1 MQETGFSA
9 GPNTLGSSV
18 SDFVKENE
26 GYYNQEFNKIQSA
39 TKFPWSWNTMAA
51 VFGPFWGAARGL
63 WGYFWMFMVLELLAL
78 VQIGKGLWGELG
90 AGQMAR
96 IDKLSGNREVMLE
109 KYEAALAAGEEGA
122 AAILK
127 RADNLQKVIDRL
139 GEEAAA
145 AASGAATFL
154 VVGIIVF
161 ILLRVFQGFYANLRY
176 EKQYLTWR
184 AEPDTTP
191 SGLNWNWAAVSGV
204 LWLAIVPLT
213 LYRFTVGQVH
223 DSLAPYVLAF
233 PIEKAKFFSPIA
245 TWMEGGF
252 DWLSV
257 NFGNVFDGVVNSI
270 KTILDGLETIFVATP
285 WPVVMTVIVVT
296 AYRLAGPRVAIFTV
310 ASLAYLALLGLWET
324 SMVTVALLGA
334 AAFLCLVFGIPLGI
348 WFGKSQRAYNAALP
362 VLDFM
367 QTMPAFVYLIPI
379 IAFFGTGKPPG
390 VLATIIFGM
399 PPVIRLTALGM
410 RGVPENTKEAAVAFG
425 ATKWTLLKDVEI
437 PLAMPSIMTGINQTI
452 LMCLSMVVIAS
463 LIGAKGLGQDVLVA
477 LQYAA
482 KGQGM
487 LAGLAILF
495 CAMVIDRIIQGH
507 YRRSTSRH

>member
-1 MQETGFSA
+1 MQETGIVPEA
-9 GPNTLGSSV
+9 NKLGASI
-18 SDFVKENE
+18 SDFVGENAP
-26 GYYNQEFNKIQSA
+26 YYEQEFGKIQSA

-63 WGYFWMFMVLELLAL
+63 WGFFWTFMVLEILAL

-90 AGQMAR
+90 AEQLTR
-96 IDKLSGNREVMLE
+96 VERLSA
-109 KYEAALAAGEEGA
+109 KYTETYAQAEAAAAAGEAGA
-122 AAILK
+122 DAIFTRAENLK
-127 RADNLQKVIDRL
+127 KVIDRL
-139 GEEAAA
+139 TEEAEA
-145 AASGAATFL
+145 AASGAFSYLITGL
-154 VVGIIVF
+154 VLLAV
-161 ILLRVFQGFYANLRY
+161 LRVAQGFYANLTY
-176 EKQYLTWR
+176 EKHYLQWR
-184 AEPDTTP
+184 AEPQTL
-191 SGLNWNWAAVSGV
+191 SGLDMRRGAFSGL

-213 LYRFTVGQVH
+213 LYKFTVGVIAPA
-223 DSLAPYVLAF
+223 LEPYVLGF
-233 PIEKAKFFSPIA
+233 PVEKKAYFSPVS
-245 TWMEGGF
+245 TWMDEGF
-252 DWLSV
+252 DKISLR
-257 NFGNVFDGVVNSI
+257 FGDVFDGVVAGIRSV
-270 KTILDGLETIFVATP
+270 LDGLETVFVDTP
-285 WPVVMTVIVVT
+285 WPVVMTVILVT
-296 AYRLAGPRVAIFTV
+296 AWRLAGPRVAIFSG
-310 ASLAYLALLGLWET
+310 AALAYLGMFGLWET
-324 SMVTVALLGA
+324 SMITVALLGA
-334 AAFLCLVFGIPLGI
+334 AAFLCLVIGIPLGI

-390 VLATIIFGM
+390 VLATLIFGM

-410 RGVPENTKEAAVAFG
+410 RGVPENTKEAAIAFG
-425 ATKWTLLKDVEI
+425 CTKWTLLKDIEL

-495 CAMVIDRIIQGH
+495 VAMVIDRIVQGH
-507 YRRSTSRH
+507 YRRSTARH